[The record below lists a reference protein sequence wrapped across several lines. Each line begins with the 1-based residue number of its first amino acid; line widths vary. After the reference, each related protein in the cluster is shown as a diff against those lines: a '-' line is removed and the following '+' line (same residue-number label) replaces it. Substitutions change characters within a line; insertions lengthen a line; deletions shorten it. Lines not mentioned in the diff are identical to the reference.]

1 MNPDVALRETRR
13 TLVPNL
19 VEFLR
24 KFPFV
29 AYAVGVQ
36 VQSVTPVNFSG
47 LGIDLQPG
55 FLSDRE
61 RLFFFSLLTRS
72 LLLDWNVSVM
82 NLRM

>member
-1 MNPDVALRETRR
+1 MNPDVAFRGTCP
-13 TLVPNL
+13 TLAPNL
-19 VEFLR
+19 MEFLR

-29 AYAVGVQ
+29 ACAVRVQ

-61 RLFFFSLLTRS
+61 PLLIFSLLTRS
-72 LLLDWNVSVM
+72 LLLDWNVGA
-82 NLRM
+82 